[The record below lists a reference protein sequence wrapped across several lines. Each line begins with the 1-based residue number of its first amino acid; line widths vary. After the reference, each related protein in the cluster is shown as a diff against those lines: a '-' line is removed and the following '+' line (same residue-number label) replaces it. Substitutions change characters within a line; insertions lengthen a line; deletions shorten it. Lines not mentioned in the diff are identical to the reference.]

1 MKRLL
6 AFLCIF
12 ILTVSLFGCGKTS
25 QQSDDAGISV
35 VTTIFPAYDFARAVI
50 GDDGSVSMLIKPG
63 TEIHTYDPTTADIAK
78 IQACD
83 VFIYNGGEADAWV
96 DTVLDSI
103 DTGHMTIIRMMDA
116 VTPVEEE
123 AVEGMA
129 ATEQETHDATEIEY
143 DEHIWTAPANAILIV
158 NAIRDAMCKLD
169 PINTEAY
176 CENSDA
182 YVLQI
187 QNVQEEIT
195 TIVAQAK
202 HKTIVV
208 GDRFPF
214 RYFVEEFGLDY
225 RAAFNGC
232 SEDTEAS
239 ASTIA
244 YLIDTIEQ
252 NNLSAVFY
260 IELSNQQIAKTIS
273 EQTGAQML
281 ELNSCHNI
289 SQENFDSGLNYV
301 DIMKQNAE
309 NLRIGLN

>member
-1 MKRLL
+1 MKRIL
-6 AFLCIF
+6 AFLCVF

-25 QQSDDAGISV
+25 QQSDDAGLSV
-35 VTTIFPAYDFARAVI
+35 VATIFPAYDFARAVV

-103 DTGHMTIIRMMDA
+103 DTSHMTIICMMDA

-123 AVEGMA
+123 TVEGMEA
-129 ATEQETHDATEIEY
+129 EQEAHDATEIAY

-158 NAIRDAMCKLD
+158 CAIRDAMCKLD

-176 CENSDA
+176 CENSDS

-187 QNVQEEIT
+187 QDVQQEIK
-195 TIVAQAK
+195 TIVSQAK
-202 HKTIVV
+202 HKMIVV

-214 RYFVEEFGLDY
+214 RYFAEEFGLDY

-252 NNLSAVFY
+252 NDLSAVFY
-260 IELSNQQIAKTIS
+260 IELSNQQIAKAIS

-289 SQENFDSGLNYV
+289 SQKNFDSGLTYA

-309 NLRIGLN
+309 NLKIGLN

>member
-1 MKRLL
+1 MKRIL
-6 AFLCIF
+6 AFLCVF

-25 QQSDDAGISV
+25 QQSDDAGLSV
-35 VTTIFPAYDFARAVI
+35 VATIFPAYDFARAVV

-103 DTGHMTIIRMMDA
+103 DTSHMTIICMMDA

-123 AVEGMA
+123 TVEGMEA
-129 ATEQETHDATEIEY
+129 EQEAHDTTEIAY

-158 NAIRDAMCKLD
+158 GAIRDAMCKID
-169 PINTEAY
+169 PTNIEAY
-176 CENSDA
+176 CENSDS

-187 QNVQEEIT
+187 QDVQQEIKA
-195 TIVAQAK
+195 IVSQAK
-202 HKTIVV
+202 HKMIVV

-214 RYFVEEFGLDY
+214 RYFAEEFGLDY

-252 NNLSAVFY
+252 NDLSAVFY
-260 IELSNQQIAKTIS
+260 IELSNQQIAKAIS

-289 SQENFDSGLNYV
+289 SQKNFDSGLTYA

-309 NLRIGLN
+309 NLKIGLN

>member
-1 MKRLL
+1 MKKLVCIICSAIL
-6 AFLCIF
+6 A
-12 ILTVSLFGCGKTS
+12 VSLFGCGKTE
-25 QQSDDAGISV
+25 DTTKDAGISV
-35 VTTIFPAYDFARAVI
+35 IATIFPAYDFARAVV

-63 TEIHTYDPTTADIAK
+63 TEIHTYDPTAADIAK
-78 IQACD
+78 IERCD

-103 DTGHMTIIRMMDA
+103 DTSRMTIIRMMDA

-123 AVEGMA
+123 TVEGMESEK
-129 ATEQETHDATEIEY
+129 TDSSSNETEY
-143 DEHIWTAPANAILIV
+143 DEHIWTSPANAILIIKE
-158 NAIRDAMCKLD
+158 IRDAMCTLD

-182 YVLQI
+182 YILQI
-187 QNVQEEIT
+187 QDVQQEIQ
-195 TIVAQAK
+195 TIVSQAK
-202 HKTIVV
+202 HKIIVV

-214 RYFVEEFGLDY
+214 RYFVDEFGLDY

-244 YLIDTIEQ
+244 YLIDTIEE
-252 NNLSAVFY
+252 NKLSAVFY
-260 IELSNQQIAKTIS
+260 IELSNQQIATAIS

-289 SQENFDSGLNYV
+289 SQEDFDSGMTYV